1 MVNDRV
7 AVLGLGRMGAAMADT
22 LSRAGF
28 ELIVWNR
35 SHEAAARVAVELGA
49 TQADTPAAAVSSA
62 KIVVSSL
69 ADDAALEAVHL
80 DAEGSVAGAGP
91 GTVVVE
97 TSTVDP
103 ETILRLASEFEKQG
117 AHLLDAPVSGS
128 VGLVAQG
135 ALTSMV
141 GGDEGALATARP
153 VLDALSKAVFHM
165 GPSGSGATMKLAVNA
180 LVHAINLAL
189 SESLV
194 LAEAGGIDRSLA
206 YEVFANSAAGS
217 PFIQYKRPAFE
228 GPDETPVA
236 FSLDLVAK
244 DLRLI
249 LGLAD
254 RLGVPMAQGAINAA
268 VANAAIEA
276 GLGQADMS
284 ALAVHLR
291 G

>member
-1 MVNDRV
+1 
-7 AVLGLGRMGAAMADT
+7 MAGT

-28 ELIVWNR
+28 DLVVWNR
-35 SHEAAARVAVELGA
+35 SHEAAEQVAAEVGA
-49 TQADTPAAAVSSA
+49 QVADSPAAAVSEA
-62 KIVVSSL
+62 EVVVSSL
-69 ADDAALEAVHL
+69 ADDAALLAVHL
-80 DAEGSVAGAGP
+80 DGEGTVAGVGP

-103 ETILRLASEFEKQG
+103 ETIQRLAPEFETKG
-117 AHLLDAPVSGS
+117 AHLLDGPVSGS
-128 VGLVAQG
+128 VALVEQG
-135 ALTSMV
+135 TLTSMV
-141 GGDEGALATARP
+141 GGDASALEKARP
-153 VLDALSKAVFHM
+153 VIDVLSKAVFHM
-165 GPSGSGATMKLAVNA
+165 GGSGAGATMKLAVNA
-180 LVHAINLAL
+180 LVHAINVAL

-194 LAEAGGIDRSLA
+194 LAEAGGVERSLA
-206 YEVFANSAAGS
+206 YEVFASSAASS

-228 GPDETPVA
+228 QPDETPVA

-268 VANAAIEA
+268 AAQAAIEA
-276 GLGQADMS
+276 GLSGKDMS

>member
-1 MVNDRV
+1 MAVERV
-7 AVLGLGRMGAAMADT
+7 AVVGLGRMGAAMADT
-22 LSRAGF
+22 LARAGF
-28 ELIVWNR
+28 DLVVWNR
-35 SHEAAARVAVELGA
+35 SHEAAERVAAEVGA
-49 TQADTPAAAVSSA
+49 EVADTPAAAASA
-62 KIVVSSL
+62 ADVVVSSL
-69 ADDAALEAVHL
+69 ADDDALIAVHL
-80 DAEGSVAGAGP
+80 DGEGTVAGVRP

-103 ETILRLASEFEKQG
+103 ETVLRLAPEFEAKA

-141 GGDEGALATARP
+141 GGDAGALETARP
-153 VLDALSKAVFHM
+153 VIDALSRAVFHM
-165 GPSGSGATMKLAVNA
+165 GASGAGATMKLAVNA
-180 LVHAINLAL
+180 LVHAINVAL

-194 LAEAGGIDRSLA
+194 LAEAGGVERSLA
-206 YEVFANSAAGS
+206 YEVFASSAASS
-217 PFIQYKRPAFE
+217 PFVQYKRPAFE
-228 GPDETPVA
+228 HPDDTPVA

-254 RLGVPMAQGAINAA
+254 RLGVPMAQGAVNAA
-268 VANAAIEA
+268 SAQAAIQA
-276 GLGQADMS
+276 GLGGADMS

>member
-1 MVNDRV
+1 MMDGQV
-7 AVLGLGRMGAAMADT
+7 AVIGLGRMGAAMADT
-22 LSRAGF
+22 LSRSGF
-28 ELIVWNR
+28 DLIVWNR
-35 SHEAAARVAVELGA
+35 SHDAAERVAVELGA
-49 TQADTPAAAVSSA
+49 TVADSPASAVASA
-62 KIVVSSL
+62 EVVVSSL
-69 ADDAALEAVHL
+69 SDDAALEAVHL
-80 DAEGSVAGAGP
+80 DGEGTVAGVRP
-91 GTVVVE
+91 GTVVIE

-103 ETILRLASEFEKQG
+103 RTILRLAPEFEKRG

-141 GGDEGALATARP
+141 GGEASALEKARP
-153 VLDALSKAVFHM
+153 VIDALSKAVFHM

-194 LAEAGGIDRSLA
+194 LAEAGGIERSLA

-217 PFIQYKRPAFE
+217 PFVQYKRPAFE
-228 GPDETPVA
+228 SPDETPVA

-254 RLGVPMAQGAINAA
+254 RLGVPMAQGAVNAA

-276 GLGQADMS
+276 GLGGADMS
-284 ALAVHLR
+284 ALAVYLR
-291 G
+291 S

>member
-1 MVNDRV
+1 MAIERV
-7 AVLGLGRMGAAMADT
+7 AVVGLGRMGAAMART

-28 ELIVWNR
+28 DLVVWNR
-35 SHEAAARVAVELGA
+35 SHEAAEVVAADVGARVA
-49 TQADTPAAAVSSA
+49 DSPAAAAASA
-62 KIVVSSL
+62 SVVVSSL
-69 ADDAALEAVHL
+69 ADDDALRAVHS
-80 DAEGSVAGAGP
+80 DGDGTVAGVGP

-103 ETILRLASEFEKQG
+103 ETILRLAPEFERHG

-128 VGLVAQG
+128 VGLVEQG

-141 GGDEGALATARP
+141 GGDASALETARP
-153 VLDALSKAVFHM
+153 VIDALSKAVFHM
-165 GPSGSGATMKLAVNA
+165 GPNGSGATMKLAVNA
-180 LVHAINLAL
+180 LVHAINVAL

-194 LAEAGGIDRSLA
+194 LAEAGGVERSLA
-206 YEVFANSAAGS
+206 YEVFTSSAAGS

-228 GPDETPVA
+228 QPDETPVA

-254 RLGVPMAQGAINAA
+254 RLGVPMAQGAVNAA
-268 VANAAIEA
+268 AAQAAIEA
-276 GLGQADMS
+276 GLGGSDMS

-291 G
+291 S